1 MHILLILILLW
12 LVVRFFGRSILTV
25 VLWLVLVGLIAE
37 FVEALFHLSPK
48 HSQSARRRAG
58 PP

>member
-37 FVEALFHLSPK
+37 FVEALFH
-48 HSQSARRRAG
+48 
-58 PP
+58 